1 MLEFIFV
8 PVIFG
13 IVTLGIYKIFELFVR
28 RKERLLMIEKFGQ
41 SSEDSDLF
49 QNTLSPAGRSRS
61 FASLKAACLLLGLGL
76 GLLAG
81 FLIASYWQTPIPN
94 ETRLTYHVRETVNII
109 YGASV
114 LLFGGLGL
122 LVAFFLE
129 QRYIQKE
136 KNHNS

>member
-41 SSEDSDLF
+41 SSEGSDLF
-49 QNTLSPAGRSRS
+49 QNTLSPVGRSGS
-61 FASLKAACLLLGLGL
+61 FLSLKAACLLLGLGL

-81 FLIASYWQTPIPN
+81 FFIISYWQTHIPMEN
-94 ETRLTYHVRETVNII
+94 RMAYHVRETVNII

-114 LLFGGLGL
+114 LLFGGLCL

-129 QRYIQKE
+129 QRYNRKE
-136 KNHNS
+136 KNRNS